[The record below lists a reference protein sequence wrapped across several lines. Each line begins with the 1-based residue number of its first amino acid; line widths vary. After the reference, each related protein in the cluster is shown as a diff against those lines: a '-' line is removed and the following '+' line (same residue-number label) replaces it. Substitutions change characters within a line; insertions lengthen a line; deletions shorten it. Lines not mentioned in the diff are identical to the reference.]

1 MLRATGLG
9 DDDPSR
15 PLVGVAN
22 TWIEI
27 GPCNYHLRELA
38 GHVKAGIRAAGGTP
52 LEFNTASISDGI
64 TIGTEGMPPPL
75 VSPEGIAHSIYL
87 VSPVN
92 LVNTLVV
99 FSGSGQTILA
109 ASLR

>member
-38 GHVKAGIRAAGGTP
+38 GHVKAGIRASGGTP
-52 LEFNTASISDGI
+52 LEFNTGSISAGN
-64 TIGTEGMPPPL
+64 TLGPGGMPAPL
-75 VSPEGIAHSIYL
+75 VNPEVVADSLQAVARGDPLDRLLRL
-87 VSPVN
+87 V
-92 LVNTLVV
+92 
-99 FSGSGQTILA
+99 
-109 ASLR
+109 